1 MVTKREKMRRELYRA
16 REEVFW
22 QEHAVMTDE
31 SCDMDE
37 ETVQWVLTM
46 CKDNFSGDGSL
57 PTAAQGGGCSSL
69 AESLSFRVSSTVES
83 SSTTSSSGD
92 CSSTE
97 HNSESVGGDFDTN
110 SRGGPSDEDE
120 TRDSNDEE
128 VVASSPAKRTR
139 RNSHLVTQS
148 SLSSESADSVAG
160 SSKELESVVNSDG
173 ETPSRKRTRTKTQ
186 SFSETSATTPK
197 RILRNTVAELE
208 ETTAEHNSLEQCLS
222 EKPRRRR
229 TRHLSFPNAL
239 KETREESDKE
249 TVGTSE
255 EEGQNSDA
263 VSRETRTRV
272 SRTGKVTKKPETAE
286 TGSEGD
292 PSEKPEVDEKESRK
306 ENDPLRPENMVELQR
321 TENTTKGVKRKRSKS
336 TTAMDDNTRNKQA
349 RSTDYLRRKSPNR
362 KELRS
367 LKSPRT
373 RAKTKNSDSEES
385 DEGKADTDVDTNS
398 KRIPTPR
405 SFSNGRETT
414 RDNLCPHCKL
424 QHDKLSKCSWRC
436 KEGSHTAECE
446 DNWNRRELRV
456 RTGFQS
462 PRSRARCSHV
472 VSTKPHCCS
481 SLMSKFCHATVT

>member
-1 MVTKREKMRRELYRA
+1 MRRELYRA

-31 SCDMDE
+31 TCDMDE
-37 ETVQWVLTM
+37 EAVQWVLTM
-46 CKDNFSGDGSL
+46 CKDNFSGDGSF
-57 PTAAQGGGCSSL
+57 PAAGKDGGCASL
-69 AESLSFRVSSTVES
+69 AGSLSSRVSSTVES

-97 HNSESVGGDFDTN
+97 HNSVGGDGCDSDTK
-110 SRGGPSDEDE
+110 SRGEAADEEE
-120 TRDSNDEE
+120 THDSNEEE
-128 VVASSPAKRTR
+128 VLVSTPARRTR

-148 SLSSESADSVAG
+148 SLSGQSADSVAG
-160 SSKELESVVNSDG
+160 SSKEQESAVTSDS

-186 SFSETSATTPK
+186 SFSEASATTPK
-197 RILRNTVAELE
+197 RVLRNTITELK
-208 ETTAEHNSLEQCLS
+208 ETSVEHNSLETCSS

-229 TRHLSFPNAL
+229 TRHLSLPNPV
-239 KETREESDKE
+239 KETREESNKE

-255 EEGQNSDA
+255 VDGQNSDA
-263 VSRETRTRV
+263 VSRETRTRL
-272 SRTGKVTKKPETAE
+272 SRTGKVSKNPETAE

-292 PSEKPEVDEKESRK
+292 SSEKPEVDEKESRK
-306 ENDPLRPENMVELQR
+306 ENNPLRPENMVELEK
-321 TENTTKGVKRKRSKS
+321 TGNTTKGVKRKRSKS
-336 TTAMDDNTRNKQA
+336 TTAVDDNMRNKQA
-349 RSTDYLRRKSPNR
+349 RITDYLRRKSPNR

-373 RAKTKNSDSEES
+373 RANRKNSESEES
-385 DEGKADTDVDTNS
+385 EQVREDTDVDANS
-398 KRIPTPR
+398 KRVPTPR

-414 RDNLCPHCKL
+414 SDSLCPHCKL

-436 KEGSHTAECE
+436 KEGSHTAEYE

-462 PRSRARCSHV
+462 PKSRARCSHV
-472 VSTKPHCCS
+472 VSSKPHCCS